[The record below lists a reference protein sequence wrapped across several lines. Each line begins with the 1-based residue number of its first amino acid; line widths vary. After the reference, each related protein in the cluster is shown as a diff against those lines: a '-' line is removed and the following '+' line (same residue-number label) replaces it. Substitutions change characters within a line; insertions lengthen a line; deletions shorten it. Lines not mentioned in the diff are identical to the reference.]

1 MIKKLREEQGSAL
14 VLLAIFIIALM
25 GFAAIS
31 IDVGNVYTHRRYMNE
46 AADAAALAAVPD
58 WATGRSAAQVVTI
71 GTQFAQANGLKTNEI
86 VSVIPGVW
94 NASAKTFV
102 PNVSVF
108 KANAVPAVQV
118 IARRSV
124 STPFWRV
131 LSFGGQTAM
140 SPRVESIAIAGRANA
155 VAAAL
160 PWAACNALGTP
171 AKCTVITI
179 KNGGVCDGSGNFGAL
194 NLVAGGGSGGGA
206 STYEENILNGYQ
218 GIVRVGDTFQ
228 TKTGNMAGPTKKALE
243 DRVAGL
249 PRYVCSAT
257 SGPPN
262 NKRMAI
268 IPVTTDLGNGSSP
281 VTIMGFWTVALGDPN
296 GKGEVDVTFIEVFS
310 GTEVDPTAPPV
321 VGQPNGVALVK

>member
-1 MIKKLREEQGSAL
+1 
-14 VLLAIFIIALM
+14 
-25 GFAAIS
+25 
-31 IDVGNVYTHRRYMNE
+31 
-46 AADAAALAAVPD
+46 
-58 WATGRSAAQVVTI
+58 
-71 GTQFAQANGLKTNEI
+71 
-86 VSVIPGVW
+86 VIPGVW
-94 NASAKTFV
+94 QAPSKTFV
-102 PNVSVF
+102 PNATVF
-108 KANAVPAVQV
+108 TTNAVPAVQV

-155 VAAAL
+155 VAAAM

-171 AKCTVITI
+171 SKCTVITI

-206 STYEENILNGYQ
+206 STYGDNVLNGYQ
-218 GIVRVGDTFQ
+218 GIVRVGDQFMTEP
-228 TKTGNMAGPTKKALE
+228 GNMVGPTKKSLA

-249 PRYVCSAT
+249 PPYVCSAT
-257 SGPPN
+257 SAPPN

-281 VTIMGFWTVALGDPN
+281 VTITGFWTVALGDPN
-296 GKGEVDVTFIEVFS
+296 GKGEVDVTFIEIFS

-321 VGQPNGVALVK
+321 VGAPNGVALVK